1 VNGTNERI
9 ELADAALEVT
19 AGGTLT
25 PGAPILCAAHPAAA
39 FGESAVDLLRDS
51 AGTSVVCVNPRG
63 LGSSSPA
70 PPTYTL
76 DEMVDDVE
84 GVRRRLGVDRWI
96 FWGISGGGWLG
107 QIYARKYPDALAGLI
122 LESICP
128 CFRERLADPD
138 CLLSPYHPSW
148 RPALE
153 ARGLIAADSH
163 ASLGDPNATE
173 WIDVEGVGAVFR
185 RRNGPALL
193 VSPMPVSAEMHRA
206 MPVLWTAD
214 ARGWL
219 REIRTPALVI
229 CGNSDPLVPLS
240 HARALHAAIPGSELM
255 IVEGGGH
262 SPVMARRPDLIAAVQ
277 SFVQNRQPIPNA

>member
-1 VNGTNERI
+1 MSRQI

-19 AGGTLT
+19 VGGTLA
-25 PGAPILCAAHPAAA
+25 PGVPILCAAHPAAA
-39 FGESAVDLLRDS
+39 FGESAVGLLQET

-70 PPTYTL
+70 PPERTYTL
-76 DEMVDDVE
+76 DDMVDDIE
-84 GVRRRLGVDRWI
+84 GVRRRLGVDRWV

-138 CLLSPYHPSW
+138 CLLSPYHAPW
-148 RPALE
+148 RAALE
-153 ARGLIAADSH
+153 ERGLIAPDSH
-163 ASLGDPNATE
+163 AAVGDPNATE

-193 VSPMPVSAEMHRA
+193 VSPMPVSAEMHRTLPA
-206 MPVLWTAD
+206 LWTVD

-219 REIRTPALVI
+219 REIRTPTLVI
-229 CGNSDPLVPLS
+229 CGNSDPIVPLA
-240 HARALHAAIPGSELM
+240 HARAVHEAIPGSDLM

-262 SPVMARRPDLIAAVQ
+262 SPVMARRPDVIEAVQ
-277 SFVQNRQPIPNA
+277 SFVRERAR